1 MDASNNRMIG
11 SRIIKARKSKSI
23 TAKEL
28 ADKIHVAASTI
39 SRYEK
44 GEINKIKMPVIDA
57 IARALNVNP
66 MWILGKSEYPDE
78 SDMIKSW
85 NTPLPEGAFR
95 PALKRVPMLGYAA
108 AGEPL
113 ENLDGQDTY

>member
-39 SRYEK
+39 SRY
-44 GEINKIKMPVIDA
+44 
-57 IARALNVNP
+57 
-66 MWILGKSEYPDE
+66 
-78 SDMIKSW
+78 
-85 NTPLPEGAFR
+85 
-95 PALKRVPMLGYAA
+95 
-108 AGEPL
+108 
-113 ENLDGQDTY
+113 